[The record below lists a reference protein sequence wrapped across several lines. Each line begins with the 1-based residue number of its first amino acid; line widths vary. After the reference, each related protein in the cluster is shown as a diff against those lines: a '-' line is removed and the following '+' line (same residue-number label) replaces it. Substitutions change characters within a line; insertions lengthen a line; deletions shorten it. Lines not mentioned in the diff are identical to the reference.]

1 MADNP
6 KRTGNPDLGK
16 FWTLANALSMVRL
29 VIVMPAAWLIFK
41 EGSLFWT
48 MTLVLLAIATDYFDG
63 RVARWSHTVSSWGK
77 VLDPLADKIAG
88 GLVVLAL
95 VARDSLPVWFL
106 VLILVR
112 DLVIFTGGIYINRST
127 GQVPSSLWSGKVAV
141 TAIAVTTLAAL
152 LRADP
157 EIMRFCLL
165 ATTALLS
172 WSFLRY
178 VVRFAAVVSQRMR
191 GTGPESAASEGG

>member
-1 MADNP
+1 MPEQTDMSSLPN
-6 KRTGNPDLGK
+6 LGK
-16 FWTLANALSMVRL
+16 FWTLANVLSMVRL
-29 VIVMPAAWLIFK
+29 VIVLPAVWLIFK
-41 EGSLFWT
+41 EGSLFWI

-95 VARDSLPVWFL
+95 VARGALPIWFL
-106 VLILVR
+106 AFILIR
-112 DLVIFTGGIYINRST
+112 DLVIFIGGIYINRRT

-141 TAIAVTTLAAL
+141 TAIAVTVLAAI

-157 EIMRFCLL
+157 EIMEFCLY
-165 ATTALLS
+165 ATTGLLAY
-172 WSFLRY
+172 SFLRY
-178 VVRFAAVVSQRMR
+178 IFRFAAVVSRGMR
-191 GTGPESAASEGG
+191 GTGPESPASEGG